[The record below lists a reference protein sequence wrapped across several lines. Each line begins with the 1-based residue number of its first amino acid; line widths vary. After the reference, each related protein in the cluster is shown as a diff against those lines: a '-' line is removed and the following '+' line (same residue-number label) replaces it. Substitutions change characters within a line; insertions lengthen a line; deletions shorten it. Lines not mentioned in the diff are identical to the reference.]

1 MSIQF
6 LAFAEAFPLARE
18 FRISRG
24 AKTQADVV
32 TVIVTDGHYYGWG
45 ESVPY
50 ARYNES
56 ISSVL
61 AQLDSVKDRVAT
73 LKDTTELL
81 SILPAGSARNV
92 LDAALW
98 DLRAKQTGKSVYA
111 LTELSEVKR
120 CYTAQTLSID
130 TPDNMAKQAL
140 ELKQAPLIK
149 IKLDGELVL
158 ERLAA
163 ISQASPKSRLIVD
176 ANEGWSPAQLSDWLP
191 ELKALNVA
199 LIEQPVPDTDDAS
212 LAGLNPDILLCA
224 DESCHTSEN
233 IDTLANY
240 YQAVNI
246 KLDKTGG
253 LTEGIR
259 ALKKAKDARMQV
271 MVGGRVG
278 SSLAMAPAY
287 CLCESV
293 QFVDLDGPLL
303 VAQDRADGFTFEH
316 GRMSQPSP
324 FLWGLPGQYGQ
335 QFLASTWQHH
345 MTEEAL

>member
-81 SILPAGSARNV
+81 SILPAGSARNA

-111 LTELSEVKR
+111 LTGLSEVKR

-149 IKLDGELVL
+149 IKM
-158 ERLAA
+158 LAFFH
-163 ISQASPKSRLIVD
+163 
-176 ANEGWSPAQLSDWLP
+176 N
-191 ELKALNVA
+191 
-199 LIEQPVPDTDDAS
+199 
-212 LAGLNPDILLCA
+212 
-224 DESCHTSEN
+224 
-233 IDTLANY
+233 
-240 YQAVNI
+240 
-246 KLDKTGG
+246 
-253 LTEGIR
+253 
-259 ALKKAKDARMQV
+259 
-271 MVGGRVG
+271 
-278 SSLAMAPAY
+278 
-287 CLCESV
+287 
-293 QFVDLDGPLL
+293 
-303 VAQDRADGFTFEH
+303 
-316 GRMSQPSP
+316 
-324 FLWGLPGQYGQ
+324 
-335 QFLASTWQHH
+335 
-345 MTEEAL
+345 

>member
-1 MSIQF
+1 MSLRF
-6 LAFAEAFPLARE
+6 VAFSESFPLARE

-32 TVIVTDGHYYGWG
+32 TVIITDGHYFGWG

-50 ARYNES
+50 ARYKES

-61 AQLDSVKDRVAT
+61 AQLESVKSDIAGI
-73 LKDTTELL
+73 KDTNELL
-81 SILPAGSARNV
+81 ALLPAGSARNA

-111 LTELSEVKR
+111 LAGVPEVKR

-130 TPDNMAKQAL
+130 TPDNMARQAQ

-149 IKLDGELVL
+149 IKLDNELVL

-176 ANEGWSPAQLSDWLP
+176 ANEGWSPSQLNEWLP

-199 LIEQPVPDTDDAS
+199 LIEQPVPDTEDAS

-233 IDTLANY
+233 IDTLAKY

-259 ALKKAKDARMQV
+259 TLKKAKDANMQV
-271 MVGGRVG
+271 MVGCMVG
-278 SSLAMAPAY
+278 SSLAMAPAF

-303 VAQDRADGFTFEH
+303 VAKDRDDGFAFDN
-316 GRMSQPSP
+316 GRMQQPSP

-335 QFLASTWQHH
+335 QFLAKRWQALH
-345 MTEEAL
+345 EEETL

>member
-61 AQLDSVKDRVAT
+61 AQLESVKDRVAT

-81 SILPAGSARNV
+81 SILPAGSARNA

-98 DLRAKQTGKSVYA
+98 DLRAKQTGKSVNA
-111 LTELSEVKR
+111 LTGLSEVKR

-163 ISQASPKSRLIVD
+163 ICKASPKSRLIVD

-271 MVGGRVG
+271 MVGCMVG

-303 VAQDRADGFTFEH
+303 VAQDRDDGFTFEH

-335 QFLASTWQHH
+335 QFLAKTWQHH

>member
-1 MSIQF
+1 M
-6 LAFAEAFPLARE
+6 
-18 FRISRG
+18 
-24 AKTQADVV
+24 
-32 TVIVTDGHYYGWG
+32 
-45 ESVPY
+45 
-50 ARYNES
+50 
-56 ISSVL
+56 
-61 AQLDSVKDRVAT
+61 
-73 LKDTTELL
+73 
-81 SILPAGSARNV
+81 
-92 LDAALW
+92 
-98 DLRAKQTGKSVYA
+98 
-111 LTELSEVKR
+111 
-120 CYTAQTLSID
+120 
-130 TPDNMAKQAL
+130 
-140 ELKQAPLIK
+140 
-149 IKLDGELVL
+149 VL

-259 ALKKAKDARMQV
+259 ALKKAKDANMQV
-271 MVGGRVG
+271 MVGCMVG

-303 VAQDRADGFTFEH
+303 VAKDRDDGFTFEN

-335 QFLASTWQHH
+335 QFLAKTWQHH

>member
-81 SILPAGSARNV
+81 SILPAGSARNA

-111 LTELSEVKR
+111 LTGLSEVKR

-163 ISQASPKSRLIVD
+163 ISKASPKSRLIVD
-176 ANEGWSPAQLSDWLP
+176 ANEGWSPSQLSDWLP

-212 LAGLNPDILLCA
+212 LAGLNSDILLCA

-259 ALKKAKDARMQV
+259 ALKKAKDANMQV
-271 MVGGRVG
+271 MVGCMVG

-303 VAQDRADGFTFEH
+303 VAKDRADGFTFEH

>member
-81 SILPAGSARNV
+81 SILPAGSARNA

-111 LTELSEVKR
+111 LTGLSEVKR

-271 MVGGRVG
+271 MVGCMVG

-303 VAQDRADGFTFEH
+303 VAQDRADGCTFEH

-335 QFLASTWQHH
+335 QFLAKTWQHH

>member
-32 TVIVTDGHYYGWG
+32 TVLVTDGHYYGWG

-61 AQLDSVKDRVAT
+61 AQLEIVKDRVAT

-81 SILPAGSARNV
+81 SILPAGSARNA

-111 LTELSEVKR
+111 LTGLSEVKR

-271 MVGGRVG
+271 MVGCMVG

-335 QFLASTWQHH
+335 QFLAKTWQHH